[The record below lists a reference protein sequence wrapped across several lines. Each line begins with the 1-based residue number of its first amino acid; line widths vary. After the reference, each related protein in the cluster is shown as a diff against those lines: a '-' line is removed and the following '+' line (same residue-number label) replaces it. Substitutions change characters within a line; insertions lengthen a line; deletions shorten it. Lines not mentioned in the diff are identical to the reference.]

1 MEGCKPRTRQIK
13 WLKRLRKLGEQN
25 NLGNGSMQTRIGNST
40 VTTHADG
47 TVVKQFESGLTQRH
61 IPMNSGGYVVTERAP
76 NGTLTMTLPDGT
88 RMLES
93 PTGRLYTFE
102 PNGAYEV
109 QRQTGLR
116 LNVSPD
122 GSKIF
127 THQNGVMTKFDTAG
141 KERTFSKQNRGS

>member
-1 MEGCKPRTRQIK
+1 
-13 WLKRLRKLGEQN
+13 
-25 NLGNGSMQTRIGNST
+25 MQTRMGTST

-61 IPMNSGGYVVTERAP
+61 IPMSSGEFMITEQAP

-93 PTGRLYTFE
+93 PTGRMYSFE
-102 PNGAYEV
+102 PDGSYEI

-122 GSKIF
+122 DPSNRSTNDISQRYKRAVSPSMKVLI
-127 THQNGVMTKFDTAG
+127 DT
-141 KERTFSKQNRGS
+141 